1 MLLQMAKFHSF
12 LWLSSIPLYIY
23 IPHLLY
29 PFICWW
35 TFRLLPLAI
44 VNNAAMNIGVHVSF
58 RISVFIFLRYIPS
71 SGIAGSYGSSIFRFL
86 RNLHTVFHSGCTNLR
101 SHQQCM
107 KGPLFPH
114 LLQCVLFVFFLI
126 IVILRGVRWYFI
138 VVLTCISLAINNVE
152 HFFMFLLAI
161 YVFFGKMSVQI
172 FCSFLNWFDFFV
184 MLSWMSCLY
193 ILNINPLSVLSF
205 GNTFSHS
212 VGCLFVTSMVPF

>member
-126 IVILRGVRWYFI
+126 IVILRGVR
-138 VVLTCISLAINNVE
+138 
-152 HFFMFLLAI
+152 
-161 YVFFGKMSVQI
+161 
-172 FCSFLNWFDFFV
+172 
-184 MLSWMSCLY
+184 
-193 ILNINPLSVLSF
+193 
-205 GNTFSHS
+205 
-212 VGCLFVTSMVPF
+212 